1 MRPVI
6 RDAMA
11 FRWSNR
17 VLIPTA
23 RFSDAADEQFV
34 EGACYWL
41 NIEPERTER
50 SHNHE
55 FAAIAEAWK
64 HLPDHLAEQFP
75 SSEHLRKR
83 ALIDAGFY
91 TEQVIDVGSAA
102 GALRVAAFARGE
114 DQFAAVVVRGPI
126 VVVRK
131 AKSQSR
137 RAMGAADFQRSKQ
150 AVLEIVAGLI
160 GVTPEQLSRAR
171 AA

>member
-1 MRPVI
+1 M

-34 EGACYWL
+34 EGAVYWL
-41 NIEPERTER
+41 HVEPERTER

-55 FAAIAEAWK
+55 FATIAEAWK
-64 HLPDHLAEQFP
+64 QLPDHLAEHFP
-75 SSEHLRKR
+75 TSEHLRKR

-91 TEQVIDVGSAA
+91 TETILDVGSNAA
-102 GALRVAAFARGE
+102 ALRVRDFAKAE
-114 DQFAAVVVRGPI
+114 DGFAHVVVRGPV

-131 AKSQSR
+131 AKSQSK
-137 RAMGAADFQRSKQ
+137 RAMGAAEFQRSKQ

-160 GVTPEQLSRAR
+160 GVTPEALTKHAR
-171 AA
+171 AAA